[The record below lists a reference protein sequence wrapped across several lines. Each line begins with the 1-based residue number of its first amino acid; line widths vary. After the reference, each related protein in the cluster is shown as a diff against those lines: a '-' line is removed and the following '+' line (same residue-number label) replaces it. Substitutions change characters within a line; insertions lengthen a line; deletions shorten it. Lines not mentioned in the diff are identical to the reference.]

1 MLGCCQ
7 STGFLQGAGTKSSQA
22 ATSVAG
28 FCLMPSKVYN
38 FMFSRSSYLVLMRES
53 NVGTAPDFGAAW
65 ETVVALPRFC
75 RSQTLCSCWVSVA
88 SIHIHFGGL
97 SVVTGGGFLVAME
110 STCWNQ
116 DMVLCPGTVTAF
128 GVYMVHCI
136 YIFLSR
142 VHIRTR
148 SSNWRYEL
156 L

>member
-1 MLGCCQ
+1 MGDR
-7 STGFLQGAGTKSSQA
+7 SGSSSFLQIPNS
-22 ATSVAG
+22 
-28 FCLMPSKVYN
+28 L
-38 FMFSRSSYLVLMRES
+38 LVL
-53 NVGTAPDFGAAW
+53 GI
-65 ETVVALPRFC
+65 
-75 RSQTLCSCWVSVA
+75 SVA

-116 DMVLCPGTVTAF
+116 DMVLCPGTVTAS